1 MTSTANRVV
10 LGRRELIAAFGLLAL
25 PRELRAAEADRLV
38 VAGGALTEVVV
49 ALGAASRLV
58 GVDTT
63 SLYPTRVVEPLP
75 KVGYFRSLSA
85 EGILSLKPSMLI
97 ASDQAG
103 PPGVLDQLRAVKLPM
118 AVVAETFSADHV
130 PEKVATVAQ
139 AIGDKAGGAAMAA
152 TIKDDLETVRR
163 SIAALDTPSVLF
175 VLSSTGDRLMAAGQS
190 TAAETMIALAGA
202 RNAVQGYTN
211 YKPLSAESALV
222 ADPDMI
228 VFPDHAL
235 TALGGI
241 EAARKLP
248 QLSATRAASAGRV
261 VSMDSL
267 YLLGLGPRIAHA
279 ARDFAA
285 LLHPKAALPSLP
297 SRAWT
302 AA

>member
-1 MTSTANRVV
+1 MTSSGRFVI
-10 LGRRELIAAFGLLAL
+10 GRRELLAAFGVLAL
-25 PRELRAAEADRLV
+25 PRGTRAAEADRLV
-38 VAGGALTEVVV
+38 VAGGALTEIVV
-49 ALGAASRLV
+49 ALGAAPRLV

-63 SLYPTRVVEPLP
+63 SLYPMKVVEPLP
-75 KVGYFRSLSA
+75 KVGYFRGLSA

-97 ASDQAG
+97 VSDQAG
-103 PPGVLDQLRAVKLPM
+103 PPSVLDQLRAVKLPM

-130 PEKVATVAQ
+130 SEKVVIVAE
-139 AIGDKAGGAAMAA
+139 AIGDKAAGTMMAA

-163 SIAALDTPSVLF
+163 SIAGLDWPSVLF

-190 TAAETMIALAGA
+190 TAAETMIALAGG
-202 RNAVQGYTN
+202 RNAVQGYAN

-222 ADPDMI
+222 ADPDVI

-235 TALGGI
+235 NALGGI

-248 QLSATRAASAGRV
+248 QLSATRAAGAGRI

-285 LLHPKAALPSLP
+285 ALHPKATLPALPV
-297 SRAWT
+297 RAWT